1 MDREKL
7 KQKYGISRTIAI
19 LMQVQMCLVGMGL
32 VISAYGMIKA
42 VQSPTRLIV
51 YCLQA
56 LTCLV
61 ILIFGLFLFTKRD
74 IRYFKGVVIFY
85 AVLEGVRCA
94 LLRTGGVDTWSA
106 TLAKLLLVALACCAV
121 VLGEHLGEE
130 KNSPLGYLIVFLETA
145 LFLIFA
151 LGFPGV
157 EANLIYK
164 ILPIAGILI
173 AGSIVLFNEAK
184 IRQIKYFEEE
194 EGRENAF
201 AQSE

>member
-51 YCLQA
+51 YCLH
-56 LTCLV
+56 
-61 ILIFGLFLFTKRD
+61 LFLFTKRD

-130 KNSPLGYLIVFLETA
+130 KYSPLGYLIVFLETA

-194 EGRENAF
+194 KA
-201 AQSE
+201 

>member
-74 IRYFKGVVIFY
+74 IRYFMMS
-85 AVLEGVRCA
+85 L
-94 LLRTGGVDTWSA
+94 
-106 TLAKLLLVALACCAV
+106 
-121 VLGEHLGEE
+121 
-130 KNSPLGYLIVFLETA
+130 
-145 LFLIFA
+145 
-151 LGFPGV
+151 
-157 EANLIYK
+157 
-164 ILPIAGILI
+164 
-173 AGSIVLFNEAK
+173 
-184 IRQIKYFEEE
+184 
-194 EGRENAF
+194 
-201 AQSE
+201 